1 METGAS
7 VATAP
12 QLQLFRRRN
21 DIRSADWAA
30 ASAAAAAAAICV
42 VHSQA

>member
-12 QLQLFRRRN
+12 QLQLFRRN